1 MATTLAPQRIITTL
15 SPEVRHP
22 LARLRHT
29 IRNYVLAEGLLLL
42 GVLLASLWWIGL
54 VVDYGLFVLTGSE
67 TWRYLFGS
75 VGIRT
80 GVLDWV
86 QVLPMWLRVGLL
98 GLVALAALTVVLRY
112 VVLRLAREFSVS
124 SLALLLEQKFPALL
138 GDRLI
143 TAVELA
149 DRQKVVEQGYSWAMV
164 EKTIAEAEQAVA
176 QVPIGSIFNWG
187 RLRRLSATLAG
198 LTLGL
203 VGLVAVSGLIAGQ
216 SAYSLAYRGWHTATI
231 YTERAVLLR
240 NSTWPRDYFVEIV
253 EPTADPVYVGNDAA
267 TSISVRA
274 LPSKF
279 VIADP
284 DSHVGYR
291 PARWSDLPK
300 MPWLGVSVPAWP
312 AELGPAPEESTLDN
326 VQAQIFREAEPYP
339 QWVRDRFAPLFDRLE
354 AVGSD
359 ARYLRQFRVLPVPE
373 RATLEYWGVR
383 TASDTTVNLD
393 KGQYAA
399 DIAGLKESVRYW
411 VRVGN
416 FTTPTQHIERVEPPQ
431 LLELQTLEEHPAYLY
446 YQPPTDSKGNPDPAQ
461 LVGQKQLMRPINIT
475 LTGPSRIIVRAGTK
489 VRVRGQTS
497 KTLSKAQLVPATEE
511 GKPAAAPVPMTI
523 ADSRTEFDHDLGQ
536 PTADTAFLLEFFD
549 EFGVRS
555 QRLVRLKVE
564 PDRPPEIDVVLDSP
578 RKTQRGLM
586 ITARAIIPFADK
598 SEVRDDVG
606 LNELRYKYEYA
617 KFDVNTQQEGE
628 KLSDVIAIEDF
639 TDKLARADRLS
650 VKEFSQRLSQPLPP
664 RYESPL
670 LRVYKFPPPR
680 DLRDDLIVAPRKTT
694 RLDVIDLDYLREKG
708 KLIGLDV
715 HIPNVTRRLDRYYKL
730 RVWIEAV
737 DNNVDTGPSKT
748 ITRDPLTF
756 FVVPED
762 DLLVEIGKER
772 KLQSDKMKETID
784 RLERMQ
790 DALTGLPSLQSD
802 LATLVNSTLAMPRE
816 SDEARKQQLRRQ
828 EIEIR
833 KQRVDVDLASAVRAR
848 DDTKNIMLEYLRFV
862 REMRRNRIDKAASA
876 TESDIIGPLRKLV
889 SRDDDGIGEFQR
901 FEQTLEAILASLDSE
916 RLITDPAS
924 LTPQEKDSFARAGE
938 PAMQKLNDLLF
949 KLRSIYAVMREADD
963 VNAMREWIVRIEKRQ
978 QEIGKSIDQQ
988 RKDTEEAD
996 VEDAEG
1002 AEVAVSAEPVKLA
1015 KGATAPV
1022 TLKLKRDNYT
1032 RQAVL
1037 ELAVVQQNSG
1047 LALDAPDLK
1056 QSGPRPPDQ
1065 LSLPVGPMDNAA
1077 SLTVRA
1083 GQTAGNY
1090 QIRVR
1095 VIRPGNRPIDPGGT
1109 INVIVE

>member
-1 MATTLAPQRIITTL
+1 MATTLAPQSADSVL
-15 SPEVRHP
+15 PAPVRHP
-22 LARLRHT
+22 LARLRRT
-29 IRNYVLAEGLLLL
+29 IQYYVLAEGLLLL
-42 GVLLASLWWIGL
+42 GVVLASLWWVGL

-67 TWRYLFGS
+67 SWRYLFGS

-98 GLVALAALTVVLRY
+98 GLVVLVALTVVIRY
-112 VVLRLAREFSVS
+112 VVLRLVREFSVT

-149 DRQKVVEQGYSWAMV
+149 DQRKAAEQGYSWAMV
-164 EKTIAEAEQAVA
+164 EKTIAEAEQAVS

-187 RLRRLSATLAG
+187 RLRRLGAILLG

-203 VGLVAVSGLIAGQ
+203 VGLVGVGGVVAGA
-216 SAYSLAYRGWHTATI
+216 SARTLAYRGWHIAAI

-240 NSTWPRDYFVEIV
+240 NSAWPRDYFVEIV
-253 EPTADPVYVGNDAA
+253 EPTADPVYVGNDTA
-267 TSISVRA
+267 TSIAVRA
-274 LPSKF
+274 LPSKY

-284 DSHVGYR
+284 ESPVGYR

-300 MPWLGVSVPAWP
+300 LPWLGVSVPAWP
-312 AELGPAPEESTLDN
+312 SELGPAPEESTLDN
-326 VQAQIFREAEPYP
+326 VQAQIFRETDPYP
-339 QWVRDRFAPLFDRLE
+339 QWVRDRFAPLFDRLD
-354 AVGSD
+354 AVGTD
-359 ARYLRQFRVLPVPE
+359 ARYWRRFRVLPVPE
-373 RATLEYWGVR
+373 RAMLEYWGVR
-383 TASDTTVNLD
+383 TASDVTVNLD

-399 DIAGLKESVRYW
+399 DITGLKESVRYW
-411 VRVGN
+411 MRVGN
-416 FTTPTQHIERVEPPQ
+416 FTTPTQRVERVEPPQ
-431 LLELQTLEEHPAYLY
+431 LLELQTIEEHPAYLY
-446 YQPPTDSKGNPDPAQ
+446 YLPPTDPRGNPDPSQ
-461 LVGQKQLMRPINIT
+461 LVGKKQLIRPINIT
-475 LTGPSRIIVRAGTK
+475 LTGPSRIVVRAGTK
-489 VRVRGQTS
+489 LRLRGQTS
-497 KTLSKAQLVPATEE
+497 KSLSKAQLIPASEE
-511 GKPAAAPVPMTI
+511 GKPAGPPVPVAI
-523 ADSRTEFDHDLGQ
+523 ADSQIDFEHDLGQ
-536 PTADTAFLLEFFD
+536 PAADAVYLLEFYD
-549 EFGVRS
+549 QFGVRS

-598 SEVRDDVG
+598 SEIRDDVG
-606 LNELRYKYEYA
+606 LSELRYKYEYA
-617 KFDVNTQQEGE
+617 KFDINTQQEGE
-628 KLSDVIAIEDF
+628 KLTDSIPIEDF
-639 TDKLARADRLS
+639 VEKLARADRLS
-650 VKEFSQRLSQPLPP
+650 VKEFAQRLSVPLPT

-670 LRVYKFPPPR
+670 LRVYKFPPPA
-680 DLRDDLIVAPRKTT
+680 DLRDDLIITPRKTT
-694 RLDVIDLDYLREKG
+694 RLDVLDLDYLREKG
-708 KLIGLDV
+708 KLIGLDA

-748 ITRDPLTF
+748 TLRDPLTF

-816 SDEARKQQLRRQ
+816 PDEARKQQLRRQ

-848 DDTKNIMLEYLRFV
+848 EDTKNIMLEYLRFV
-862 REMRRNRIDKAASA
+862 REMRRNRIDKAASS
-876 TESDIIGPLRKLV
+876 TESDIIVPLRKLV
-889 SRDDDGIGEFQR
+889 SRDDDGVGEFQQ
-901 FEQTLEAILASLDSE
+901 FEQSLETILTSLDSP
-916 RLITDPAS
+916 RLITDPIS
-924 LTPQEKDSFARAGE
+924 LTPQEKDALVRVGE
-938 PAMQKLNDLLF
+938 PAMQKLNDLLN
-949 KLRSIYAVMREADD
+949 KLRTVYAVMREADD

-1002 AEVAVSAEPVKLA
+1002 AEVAVTAEPVKLA

-1022 TLKLKRDNYT
+1022 TLRLKRDNYT

-1056 QSGPRPPDQ
+1056 QSGTRPPDQ
-1065 LSLPVGPMDNAA
+1065 LSVPVGPMDNTA
-1077 SLTVRA
+1077 SLTIRA
-1083 GQTAGNY
+1083 GQTPGTY

-1109 INVIVE
+1109 ITVTVE